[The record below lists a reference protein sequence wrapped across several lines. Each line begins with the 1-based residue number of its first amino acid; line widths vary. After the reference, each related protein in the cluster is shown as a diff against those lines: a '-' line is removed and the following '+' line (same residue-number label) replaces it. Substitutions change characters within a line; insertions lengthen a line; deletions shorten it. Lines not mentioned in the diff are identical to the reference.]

1 MMKVVVFF
9 VASLGGGLVVGAA
22 GRGFMMD
29 PPAVE
34 ESVVDGAEE
43 GGHEPEGSI
52 IGAATSGV
60 GSEGADHAEDE
71 ADTAGDDAD
80 TAGDEADAEGHAS
93 EPEEPNHTPG
103 ETDEATTDHD
113 EAGDSTV
120 SDASHE
126 EDAGTDPGTAEE
138 TEPVATQAPFRS
150 PQNAS
155 PSAGPDSASS
165 ERLAKIFGSMDPKA
179 AASVLIELSDIEI
192 TEILGGLSARKAGE
206 VIKNMPADRAA
217 TLSRAM
223 LLSVGGGS

>member
-43 GGHEPEGSI
+43 GGHEPEGSVI
-52 IGAATSGV
+52 QAAGSGV
-60 GSEGADHAEDE
+60 ESEGTDHAE
-71 ADTAGDDAD
+71 
-80 TAGDEADAEGHAS
+80 DEADAEGHAS
-93 EPEEPNHTPG
+93 ELEESNHTPG
-103 ETDEATTDHD
+103 ETDETTTGHD
-113 EAGDSTV
+113 EAGDSTA

-126 EDAGTDPGTAEE
+126 EDAGTDSGTGEE
-138 TEPVATQAPFRS
+138 TEPVATQAPLGS

-155 PSAGPDSASS
+155 PSNGADSASS

-223 LLSVGGGS
+223 LLSAGGGS